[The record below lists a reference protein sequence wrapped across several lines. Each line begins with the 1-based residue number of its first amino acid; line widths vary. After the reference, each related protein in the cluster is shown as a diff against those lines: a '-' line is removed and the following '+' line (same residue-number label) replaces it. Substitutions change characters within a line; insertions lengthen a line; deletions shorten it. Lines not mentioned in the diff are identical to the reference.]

1 MDEAAPAPGAPGS
14 LSTKSSSFRR
24 SLVPSGSPTDAEKD
38 SGEEETGQS
47 RPFKPKSVFA
57 NISALTVSAEVVATL
72 DIGSSHQSCIYRLEE
87 HGDHS
92 QQSAEIA
99 ADSGAQR
106 KQSSEQSADA
116 EEEGDQHKGKHESS
130 HVKIV
135 AMVPDKVSRHVR
147 RSVKVPMRSGIE
159 RERRMYI

>member
-72 DIGSSHQSCIYRLEE
+72 DIGSTDILLATGH
-87 HGDHS
+87 
-92 QQSAEIA
+92 
-99 ADSGAQR
+99 DSEFLLLLT
-106 KQSSEQSADA
+106 SSELHLSP
-116 EEEGDQHKGKHESS
+116 G
-130 HVKIV
+130 
-135 AMVPDKVSRHVR
+135 RTW
-147 RSVKVPMRSGIE
+147 RS
-159 RERRMYI
+159 